1 MEEIGTMNSFSAASI
16 EPSIESEL
24 IDLDAVPFAALR
36 DMDSD
41 ALRHSVDHV
50 VERARHVRAH
60 YRSSNASG
68 GERID

>member
-1 MEEIGTMNSFSAASI
+1 MNSFSGSI

-24 IDLDAVPFAALR
+24 IDLDAVPFTALR

-41 ALRHSVDHV
+41 AFRHSVNRV
-50 VERARHVRAH
+50 VERTRHVHAR
-60 YRSSNASG
+60 YRSSSGSG

>member
-1 MEEIGTMNSFSAASI
+1 MNSLSAASI

-41 ALRHSVDHV
+41 ALRHSVDYV
-50 VERARHVRAH
+50 MERARHVRAR
-60 YRSSNASG
+60 YRSTNQGG

>member
-1 MEEIGTMNSFSAASI
+1 MSSFSASI

-24 IDLDAVPFAALR
+24 IDLDAVPFTALR

-41 ALRHSVDHV
+41 ALRHSVNRV

-60 YRSSNASG
+60 YRSATSGGG